1 MAAQAW
7 VAAEARVG
15 GEPRHSLSIRV
26 LTLSSSAPVALAAL
40 AIRMADQAPSPLA
53 EELPQLEEAEAE
65 GGSVM
70 ALLVDLAEVQ
80 VAGRVTTIRA
90 GRVAREMQAV
100 IQSTQQAALAA
111 VEPEPPDRVTP
122 TTTEVPVDQE
132 VHRQS
137 PDRRPRMRAAAAV
150 GEITAVVLAAPV
162 VEARHRTP
170 EL

>member
-53 EELPQLEEAEAE
+53 EELPQLEEELAE
-65 GGSVM
+65 GGYGM
-70 ALLVDLAEVQ
+70 AVLVDLAEVR
-80 VAGRVTTIRA
+80 VAGRVTTTRA

-100 IQSTQQAALAA
+100 IQSAQQAALAA

-122 TTTEVPVDQE
+122 TTTEATAGVE

-137 PDRRPRMRAAAAV
+137 LERRPRMRAAAAV